1 MQVVFL
7 VKGKIQN
14 WQAFNYRTFH
24 SWHAFCNIKSNKKR
38 RMMNMSKYE
47 YTILPE
53 YSPLYPALPYH
64 YEDYQKVSVYCRGD
78 KEALQKFL
86 PKEFKVTSDVFE
98 VFVLTNIKIQGLDL
112 YSEGGIVIPCQYK
125 DIEGACVAFEYVDTD
140 GALCAGREI
149 WGYPKKLA
157 EVQFEKDESSIKGV
171 ITRKGKKIIDVTF
184 ENNNSRIIEPPNLS
198 PRLQVKRMPN
208 PETYGT
214 DTNFVI
220 KNILQNVEVK
230 KKVYGQATL
239 NIEPSVDDPLNELGV
254 KEILGA
260 VYIEGAFTLT
270 YGEIVEDLNK

>member
-1 MQVVFL
+1 
-7 VKGKIQN
+7 
-14 WQAFNYRTFH
+14 
-24 SWHAFCNIKSNKKR
+24 
-38 RMMNMSKYE
+38 MSKYE

-64 YEDYQKVSVYCRGD
+64 YEDYQKVSVYCQGD
-78 KEALQKFL
+78 IEALQRFL

-112 YSEGGIVIPCQYK
+112 YSEGGIVIPCSFK

-157 EVQFEKDESSIKGV
+157 EVQFKKDETSIRGV

-184 ENNNSRIIEPPNLS
+184 EKDQGSFYEPPILS

-208 PETYGT
+208 PEVYGT

-220 KNILQNVEVK
+220 KNVLQNAETK
-230 KKVYGQATL
+230 KKVYGQATI
-239 NIEPSVDDPLNELGV
+239 NIEPSAEDPLSELGIKKV
-254 KEILGA
+254 LGA
-260 VYIEGAFTLT
+260 MYMEGAFTLT
-270 YGEIVEDLNK
+270 YGEIVENLNK